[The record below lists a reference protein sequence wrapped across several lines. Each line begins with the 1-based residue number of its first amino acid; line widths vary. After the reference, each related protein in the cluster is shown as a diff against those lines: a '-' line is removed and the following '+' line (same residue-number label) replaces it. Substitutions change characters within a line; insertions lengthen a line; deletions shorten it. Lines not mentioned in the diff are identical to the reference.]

1 MNCRLS
7 RRESRPIWRNTRSR
21 SGKPSG
27 NRKRRKN
34 DRGGQLHSVMQLHY
48 AIKLCATNKNRKDMW
63 KSNKKT
69 KQNKTR
75 KISREANDTLFTEQ
89 QHLVQISNDI
99 NLAFLALFQAF
110 FSLQWQLSNS
120 GLKFGFSILIKFQSL
135 DIIIKTMFVNAL
147 VICSVSRNQILIVD
161 LYLEGRGPGVGV
173 QRGGRN
179 LHRGNPQKR
188 RRAPAL
194 SRTRNLPR
202 NRTSRPWRQKL
213 SKDLVK

>member
-1 MNCRLS
+1 MIFNVYSKSLCIYKVEIIYCICITEWVQCDVNCRLS

-69 KQNKTR
+69 KQKNPR

-99 NLAFLALFQAF
+99 NLAFVALFQAF
-110 FSLQWQLSNS
+110 FFLQWQSYP
-120 GLKFGFSILIKFQSL
+120 
-135 DIIIKTMFVNAL
+135 
-147 VICSVSRNQILIVD
+147 IV
-161 LYLEGRGPGVGV
+161 V
-173 QRGGRN
+173 
-179 LHRGNPQKR
+179 
-188 RRAPAL
+188 
-194 SRTRNLPR
+194 
-202 NRTSRPWRQKL
+202 
-213 SKDLVK
+213 